1 MSWHQCQ
8 NTTKIKAPWE
18 MVCLPKNQ
26 GGMGILQL
34 EHHNDAFLLKNLHN
48 LFNKEN
54 IPWVHLI
61 WEKYNRNGKLP
72 NHTLKGSF

>member
-1 MSWHQCQ
+1 MGDGLL
-8 NTTKIKAPWE
+8 T
-18 MVCLPKNQ
+18 KNQ
-26 GGMGILQL
+26 GGLGILQR
-34 EHHNDAFLLKNLHN
+34 EHHNDALLLKNLHN